1 MLLTLQDMLCVVRF
15 DMSNCTGLVTAQ
27 RRNMGPVCLFVSVVS
42 MGAQSVCGQVNV
54 GLLQ

>member
-1 MLLTLQDMLCVVRF
+1 MLLTLQDMFCVVRF

-27 RRNMGPVCLFVSVVS
+27 GRIMGPVCLFKSFVS